1 MRTAGSRLRVTAQLV
16 NASDG
21 YQLWSERFDRQMEDV
36 FEIQDEIAKRVVE
49 ALELRLVAPSGAPGE
64 VRHSADIEAYH
75 LFLKGRHL
83 RYTKLDLKGA
93 LRCFEEA
100 VGRDPAYALARIAL
114 AETLVILVIY
124 GMIPPSAGQ
133 ARAKE
138 ELRKARE
145 LGGESAQA
153 RGVEAFLAL
162 VCDRDTRAALAGF
175 ERALELDPTSIPV
188 RGWYTWALLAGGRL
202 DEAVEQ
208 ARRIAQLD
216 PQSPYANAMSGFTL
230 VMADRAEEAITVGRR
245 AAEIAPDSLLAIWML
260 GLALAGASAWEEA
273 NEWLSRGVD
282 RSSRAP
288 FYLGLLAWCQGAA
301 GKYEQARQTLGE
313 LERRAATEYVPPLFL
328 AWAVSELGD
337 PERTRTLL
345 GKAFAE
351 RTALLVLP
359 GMPCFRQLRTE
370 PLMED
375 LRRRLLGEGGGG
387 MAG

>member
-1 MRTAGSRLRVTAQLV
+1 LRVTAQLV
-16 NASDG
+16 NTADG

-49 ALELRLVAPSGAPGE
+49 PLELRLVVPSGALGE
-64 VRHSADIEAYH
+64 GRHSNDLEAYH

-83 RYTKLDLKGA
+83 RYTKLDLKAA
-93 LRCFEEA
+93 LGCFEEA
-100 VGRDPAYALARIAL
+100 VRRDPGYALARIAL

-133 ARAKE
+133 ARARE

-153 RGVEAFLAL
+153 RGVEALLAL
-162 VCDRDTRAALAGF
+162 LYDWDTHAALEAF

-188 RGWYTWALLAGGRL
+188 RAWYTWALLAGGRP

-208 ARRIAQLD
+208 ARRIMQMD

-245 AAEIAPDSLLAIWML
+245 AAEIAPDSLLATWVL
-260 GLALAGASAWEEA
+260 GLVLGGASAWEEA
-273 NEWLSRGVD
+273 NEWLSRAVE

-288 FYLGLLAWCQGAA
+288 FYLGLLAWCQGAS
-301 GKYEQARQTLGE
+301 GRHEQARQTLSE
-313 LERRAATEYVPPLFL
+313 LERRAGGEYVPPLLL
-328 AWAVSELGD
+328 AWALSELGD
-337 PERTRTLL
+337 AEKARTLL
-345 GKAFAE
+345 GEAFTE
-351 RTALLVLP
+351 RASALVLR
-359 GMPCFRQLRTE
+359 GLPCLRQLRAE

-375 LRRRLLGEGGGG
+375 LRRRLLGEGG
-387 MAG
+387 AGTSG